1 MSTFYLSYDFDSDTV
16 VYPTGYDSTKLN
28 LGSLMTRNYDDNG
41 DVYVCPLEP
50 RFLRGYEVLKVAPYS
65 YANRMNSLGSFNYGT
80 NKIWLFYAG
89 SDSQG
94 TVPKRVF
101 LSEFNISSNEFSMV
115 GSVEINMVSN
125 SAHGCHSLEP
135 SMEYHTGG
143 TVGVTGTSV
152 VGSGTTWMTDGVC
165 VGNRIGFGSTN
176 SQNITT
182 WYGISA
188 VNSNTSLTIRKE
200 FPSDGDTFGL
210 SISAGTQYVIE
221 DLRIIYVDF
230 GGGTTSVIGIALAK
244 GLRYEIFTLLP
255 TSIPAATTI
264 DNIRACYRI
273 LDSTGTTATFQ
284 PLGQVL
290 EEKTSF
296 TSQTLYTMSYLS
308 ATNVSMQKFNIR
320 APLTVTAGRSNSPFM
335 LTTGSQ
341 AHGGT
346 NNAGS
351 KRMTQDY
358 SGNLYITNYTRI
370 SRIPTSAITASSTT
384 FIVDAMVENPPGTS
398 TTYPLSSQ
406 LLNGM
411 YMRNIN
417 RFYIS
422 HSQGTIRDYI
432 TPYVVGGQF
441 TFPVNVN
448 DQNLSNTY
456 LVSEFDNLL
465 SNFNTNNTGTQYQ
478 DGIMFFYRNVT
489 SDENVI
495 MTFPWTADK
504 TYESLSNSCIIT
516 PELQTTSAT
525 SYNRVYFEFDSFF
538 NTDIRFYYPREN
550 FDVYYRTSG
559 ITADTG
565 TWVSIPQTGEISGN
579 SSSIQFKITFKTIGL
594 YSIPARLRSIVLSYE
609 GTDIPD
615 PLTFYEPSLKQ
626 TDIASQIFSWRQNS
640 LFVDDIPEL
649 NIDIYDSSNNLLL
662 TDTVSGSTGG
672 VWQYS
677 SDDGSTWNSF
687 QYTANTVG
695 NYIRYSATTLSA
707 SGLIVKPI
715 IYV

>member
-41 DVYVCPLEP
+41 DVYVCPLES

-65 YANRMNSLGSFNYGT
+65 YPNRTNSLGSFNYGT
-80 NKIWLFYAG
+80 NKIWLFYSI
-89 SDSQG
+89 SDSIG

-152 VGSGTTWMTDGVC
+152 VGSGTTWLTDGVC

-200 FPSDGDTFGL
+200 FPSDGDTLGL

-221 DLRIIYVDF
+221 DLRIIYVDYA
-230 GGGTTSVIGIALAK
+230 GSASNAIGIALAK
-244 GLRYEIFTLLP
+244 GLRYEIFKLSP
-255 TSIPAATTI
+255 TSIPVATKV

-273 LDSTGTTATFQ
+273 IDVTGTTATFQ
-284 PLGQVL
+284 PLAQVL

-320 APLTVTAGRSNSPFM
+320 TPLTVTAGRSNSPFM

-346 NNAGS
+346 NNSGS
-351 KRMTQDY
+351 RRMTQDY
-358 SGNLYITNYTRI
+358 FGNLYITNSTRI

-384 FIVDAMVENPPGTS
+384 FIANAMVENPPGTS

-422 HSQGTIRDYI
+422 HNQGTIRDYI
-432 TPYVVGGQF
+432 TPYVVGGEF

-465 SNFNTNNTGTQYQ
+465 SNFNSNNTGTQYQ
-478 DGIMFFYRNVT
+478 DGIMFFYRNVST
-489 SDENVI
+489 DENVI

-565 TWVSIPQTGEISGN
+565 TWTLIPNTGSISG
-579 SSSIQFKITFKTIGL
+579 SSTSVQFKITFKTIGL
-594 YSIPARLRSIVLSYE
+594 YSIPARLRSIMLSYD
-609 GTDIPD
+609 GTDIPNS
-615 PLTFYEPSLKQ
+615 LTFYEPSLKQ
-626 TDIASQIFSWRQNS
+626 TDISSQIFSWRQNS

-672 VWQYS
+672 IWQYS
-677 SDDGSTWNSF
+677 SDDGNNWNTF
-687 QYTANTVG
+687 QYSANTVG